1 MGDGYRRIDGCRA
14 AAQQIGVHVAPRR
27 YGRDM
32 PLRNRVRPDGE
43 LIATPTRGTLMGN
56 RGVLHDAGK
65 RIVRTS
71 NSILWISC
79 RLEFNGRKQEV
90 MRPGRYTQLFFLDDA
105 VALAAGH
112 RPCGECRRESYR
124 AYLDAVNRGA
134 DVPVAN
140 ATDLDRRLRASRN
153 EPRRSA
159 AIADLPD
166 GVFVDSDG
174 DFRLLWNGMLRR
186 WTPDGYVDPIGAEG
200 EATVLTPQLSV
211 DALRHGYAVTVHP
224 SAQ

>member
-1 MGDGYRRIDGCRA
+1 
-14 AAQQIGVHVAPRR
+14 
-27 YGRDM
+27 M

-43 LIATPTRGTLMGN
+43 LIATPARGSLVGN
-56 RGVLHDAGK
+56 RGVLHDDAK
-65 RIVRTS
+65 RIVRAS

-124 AYLDAVNRGA
+124 AYRDAVNRGA
-134 DVPVAN
+134 DDPVDN
-140 ATDLDRRLRASRN
+140 ATDLNRRLRTSRN
-153 EPRRSA
+153 EPRRRA
-159 AIADLPD
+159 AIAALPD
-166 GVFVDSDG
+166 GVFVESGG
-174 DFRLLWNGMLRR
+174 DFRLLWDETLWR
-186 WTPDGYVDPIGAEG
+186 WTPEGYVDPIRAVG
-200 EATVLTPQLSV
+200 EATVLTPELSV
-211 DALRHGYAVTVHP
+211 DALRHGYPVEVHP

>member
-1 MGDGYRRIDGCRA
+1 
-14 AAQQIGVHVAPRR
+14 
-27 YGRDM
+27 M

-43 LIATPTRGTLMGN
+43 LIATPARGTLMGN
-56 RGVLHDAGK
+56 RGVLHDDGK

-79 RLEFNGRKQEV
+79 RLDFNGRKQEV
-90 MRPGRYTQLFFLDDA
+90 MKPGRYTQLFFLDDA

-134 DVPVAN
+134 DDPVAN
-140 ATDLDRRLRASRN
+140 ATDLNRRLRASRN
-153 EPRRSA
+153 SPRRSA
-159 AIADLPD
+159 AIAGLPD
-166 GVFVDSDG
+166 GVIVESDG
-174 DFRLLWNGMLRR
+174 DFWLLWNGDLLR
-186 WTPDGYVDPIGAEG
+186 WTPEGYVDPIRVDPIRAAG
-200 EATVLTPQLSV
+200 EAKVLTPELSV
-211 DALRHGYAVTVHP
+211 DALRHGYPVAVHP